1 MEFRIIPLPDIT
13 LFYERFKSWVSAGYH
28 GEMSYLSRG
37 IEKRRSY
44 PLWAKSIL
52 ITRSFYNDFSWE
64 NVERENRALISKYA
78 VRQDYHITLKDK
90 IAKEIERI
98 ESHHKSLVYQIF
110 VDSSAVMEK
119 PLGYLSGFGFIG
131 MNTILVDRVM
141 GSYSNLGG
149 AFLSI
154 PPLNDFEV
162 VESDF
167 CKDCNLCVK
176 NCPTGAILPERVL
189 DARRCISYLTIEYKG
204 VIEANLAK
212 KMGSWVFGCDIC
224 QEVCPFNNKD
234 TGEVSASLLR
244 ENLIAPNFN
253 FLIELN
259 EEKFKSL
266 FDFTPVRRIGFVRF
280 MRNVVIAA
288 YNNGLD
294 EILKNVIRKFGSDIP
309 DLIKAQ
315 LRELTY
321 EYGN

>member
-1 MEFRIIPLPDIT
+1 M
-13 LFYERFKSWVSAGYH
+13 
-28 GEMSYLSRG
+28 
-37 IEKRRSY
+37 
-44 PLWAKSIL
+44 WAKSVL
-52 ITRSFYNDFSWE
+52 VARSFYNDFSWE
-64 NVERENRALISKYA
+64 SVDVKDRALIAKYA
-78 VRQDYHITLKDK
+78 VRDDYHNTLKEK
-90 IAKEIERI
+90 IIAEIVRTEH
-98 ESHHKSLVYQIF
+98 HHKSLDFKIF
-110 VDSSAVMEK
+110 VDSSAVIEK
-119 PLGYLSGFGFIG
+119 PLGYFSGFGFIG
-131 MNTILVDRVM
+131 KNTLLVDQVA
-141 GSYSNLGG
+141 GSYFNLGG

-154 PPLNDFEV
+154 SSLNNN
-162 VESDF
+162 VEKIDSDY

-176 NCPTGAILPERVL
+176 SCPTGAILPDRFL

-224 QEVCPFNNKD
+224 QEVCPFNKKD
-234 TGEVSASLLR
+234 NVGVYDSYLR
-244 ENLIAPNFN
+244 EDLIAPNFN

-266 FDFTPVRRIGFVRF
+266 FDFTPVQRIGFVRF

-309 DLIKAQ
+309 NLLKAQ

-321 EYGN
+321 EYDN